1 MAYPE
6 WVEKQRRPG
15 TNISCIRGKYYLYE
29 VTSIWN
35 KEKGRAQK
43 KTGQY
48 LGRITEDGLIPP
60 REKKSIVSEVIATR
74 EYGASSFLLSI
85 GSEILEHLKDSFPE
99 DYSTIYALAVLRV
112 IERCPFKR
120 AEFLYERSYLS
131 EIFGKLALSPA
142 KLTSFLRTFGMKREQ
157 HVGFMKEY
165 LSDSRYILFDGTNI
179 ISASEEMDIN
189 RLGYNSHRQ
198 YDPQVNLMY
207 AFSTDE
213 HRPGYYRVIPGN
225 IRDVSAF
232 KKSVEELGLSN
243 TVIIADKGFGSEQ
256 NFALLEGS
264 NLKYIIPLRRNNG
277 HCNRERM
284 KSGNKDSFDGYF
296 LFNRRAIWYYS
307 YEQDNK
313 RYLMFL
319 DETLKAKE
327 ERDYLQN
334 LEAGKEDFTHESF
347 MERQYSFGTIAFHTN
362 LPDDPKGIYCLYK
375 TRGEIEQTFDFL
387 KNLLEQDHIYLQDK
401 YAVEAWAFINHISLM
416 LVYEIYSRLKS
427 ADLLSKYSV
436 QDFIVHLKYIQRLK
450 INNSWVTGEISGK
463 TQKLLDALAIH
474 IT

>member
-29 VTSIWN
+29 ATSVWN
-35 KEKGRAQK
+35 REKGRAQK
-43 KTGQY
+43 KTGKY

-60 REKKSIVSEVIATR
+60 KEKKPGVSEVIATR
-74 EYGASSFLLSI
+74 EYGASSVLLSI
-85 GSEILEHLKDSFPE
+85 GSEILDHLRDSFPSE
-99 DYSTIYALAVLRV
+99 AETVFALAILRI
-112 IERCPFKR
+112 IEKCPFKR
-120 AEFLYERSYLS
+120 ADFLYERSFLS
-131 EIFGKLALSPA
+131 ELFGKLNLSPA
-142 KLTSFLRTFGMKREQ
+142 SLTAFLRTFGMKREQ

-179 ISASEEMDIN
+179 ISSSQEMDIN

-213 HRPGYYRVIPGN
+213 HRPGYYRVLPGN

-232 KKSVEELGLSN
+232 RKSVEELGLSN
-243 TVIIADKGFGSEQ
+243 TVIIADKGFGSDK
-256 NFALLEGS
+256 NFELLDS
-264 NLKYIIPLRRNNG
+264 STLKYIIPLRRNNG
-277 HCNRERM
+277 HCDRERL
-284 KSGNKDSFDGYF
+284 KSGDKNSFDGYF
-296 LFNRRAIWYYS
+296 LFNGRAIWYYS
-307 YEQDNK
+307 YEQEGR
-313 RYLMFL
+313 RYLMFV

-334 LEAGKEDFTHESF
+334 LESGKENFTHEAF
-347 MERQYSFGTIAFHTN
+347 MEKQYSFGTVTFCTN
-362 LPDDPKGIYCLYK
+362 LKDTPKDVYCLYK

-387 KNLLEQDHIYLQDK
+387 KNLLDQDHTYLQDK
-401 YAVEAWAFINHISLM
+401 YAVEAWAFINHISLT

-427 ADLLSKYSV
+427 ADFLSKYSV
-436 QDFIVHLKYIQRLK
+436 QDFIMHLKYIQRLK
-450 INNSWVTGEISGK
+450 INSSWVTGEISGK
-463 TQKLLDALAIH
+463 TQKLLDALDIH

>member
-29 VTSIWN
+29 ATSVWN
-35 KEKGRAQK
+35 REKGRAQK
-43 KTGQY
+43 KTGKY

-60 REKKSIVSEVIATR
+60 KEKKPGVSEVIATR
-74 EYGASSFLLSI
+74 EYGASSVLLSI
-85 GSEILEHLKDSFPE
+85 GSEILDHLRDSFPSE
-99 DYSTIYALAVLRV
+99 AETVFALAILRI
-112 IERCPFKR
+112 IEKCPFKR
-120 AEFLYERSYLS
+120 ADFLYERSFLS
-131 EIFGKLALSPA
+131 ELFGKLNLSPA
-142 KLTSFLRTFGMKREQ
+142 SLTAFLRTFGMKREQ

-179 ISASEEMDIN
+179 ISSSQEMDIN

-213 HRPGYYRVIPGN
+213 HRPGYYRVLPGN

-232 KKSVEELGLSN
+232 RKSVEELGLSN
-243 TVIIADKGFGSEQ
+243 TVIIADKGFGSDK
-256 NFALLEGS
+256 NFELLDS
-264 NLKYIIPLRRNNG
+264 STLKYIIPLRRNNG
-277 HCNRERM
+277 HCDRERL
-284 KSGNKDSFDGYF
+284 KSGDKNSFDGYF
-296 LFNRRAIWYYS
+296 LFNGRAIWYYS
-307 YEQDNK
+307 YEQEGR
-313 RYLMFL
+313 RYLMFV

-334 LEAGKEDFTHESF
+334 LESGKENFTHEAF
-347 MERQYSFGTIAFHTN
+347 MEKQYSFGTVTFCTN
-362 LPDDPKGIYCLYK
+362 LKDTPKDVYCLYK

-387 KNLLEQDHIYLQDK
+387 KNLLDQDHTYLQDK
-401 YAVEAWAFINHISLM
+401 YAVEAWAFINHISLT

-436 QDFIVHLKYIQRLK
+436 QDFIMHLKYIQRLK
-450 INNSWVTGEISGK
+450 INSSWVTGEISGK
-463 TQKLLDALAIH
+463 TQKLLDALDIH

>member
-6 WVEKQRRPG
+6 WVEKQRRSG

-29 VTSIWN
+29 ATSVWN
-35 KEKGRAQK
+35 REKGRAQK
-43 KTGQY
+43 KTGKY

-60 REKKSIVSEVIATR
+60 KEKKPGVSEVIATR
-74 EYGASSFLLSI
+74 EYGASSVLLSI
-85 GSEILEHLKDSFPE
+85 GSEILDHLRDSFPSE
-99 DYSTIYALAVLRV
+99 AETVFALAILRI
-112 IERCPFKR
+112 IEKCPFKR
-120 AEFLYERSYLS
+120 ADFLYERSFLS
-131 EIFGKLALSPA
+131 ELFGKLNLSPA
-142 KLTSFLRTFGMKREQ
+142 SLTAFLRTFGMKREQ

-179 ISASEEMDIN
+179 ISSSQEMDIN

-213 HRPGYYRVIPGN
+213 HRPGYYRVLPGN

-232 KKSVEELGLSN
+232 RKSVEELGLSN
-243 TVIIADKGFGSEQ
+243 TVIIADKGFGSDK
-256 NFALLEGS
+256 NFELLDS
-264 NLKYIIPLRRNNG
+264 STLKYIIPLRRNNG
-277 HCNRERM
+277 HCDRERL
-284 KSGNKDSFDGYF
+284 KSGDKNSFDGYF
-296 LFNRRAIWYYS
+296 LFNGRAIWYYS
-307 YEQDNK
+307 YEQEGR
-313 RYLMFL
+313 RYLMFV

-334 LEAGKEDFTHESF
+334 LESGKENFTHEAF
-347 MERQYSFGTIAFHTN
+347 MEKQYRFGTVTFCTN
-362 LPDDPKGIYCLYK
+362 LKDTPKDVYCLYK

-387 KNLLEQDHIYLQDK
+387 KNLLDQDHTYLQDK
-401 YAVEAWAFINHISLM
+401 YAVEAWAFINHISLT

-436 QDFIVHLKYIQRLK
+436 QDFIMHLKYIQRLK
-450 INNSWVTGEISGK
+450 INSSWVTGEI
-463 TQKLLDALAIH
+463 LNIPREIEHRYRAN
-474 IT
+474 

>member
-29 VTSIWN
+29 ATSVWN
-35 KEKGRAQK
+35 REKGRAQK
-43 KTGQY
+43 KTGKY
-48 LGRITEDGLIPP
+48 LGRITEDGFIPP
-60 REKKSIVSEVIATR
+60 KEKKPGVSEVIATR
-74 EYGASSFLLSI
+74 EYGASSVLLSI
-85 GSEILEHLKDSFPE
+85 GSEILDHLRDSFPSE
-99 DYSTIYALAVLRV
+99 AETVFALAILRI
-112 IERCPFKR
+112 IEKCPFKR
-120 AEFLYERSYLS
+120 ADFLYERSFLS
-131 EIFGKLALSPA
+131 ELFGKLNLSPA
-142 KLTSFLRTFGMKREQ
+142 SLTAFLRTFGMKREQ

-179 ISASEEMDIN
+179 ISSSQEMDIN

-213 HRPGYYRVIPGN
+213 HRPGYYRVLPGN

-232 KKSVEELGLSN
+232 RKSVEELGLSN
-243 TVIIADKGFGSEQ
+243 TVIIADKGFGSDK
-256 NFALLEGS
+256 NFELLDS
-264 NLKYIIPLRRNNG
+264 STLKYIIPLRRNNG
-277 HCNRERM
+277 HCDRERL
-284 KSGNKDSFDGYF
+284 KSGDKNSFDGYF
-296 LFNRRAIWYYS
+296 LFNGRAIWYYS
-307 YEQDNK
+307 YEQEGR
-313 RYLMFL
+313 RYLMFV

-334 LEAGKEDFTHESF
+334 LESGKENFTHEAF
-347 MERQYSFGTIAFHTN
+347 MEKQYSFGTVTFCTN
-362 LPDDPKGIYCLYK
+362 LKDTPKDVYCLYK

-387 KNLLEQDHIYLQDK
+387 KNLLDQDHTYLQDK
-401 YAVEAWAFINHISLM
+401 YAVEAWAFINHISLT

-436 QDFIVHLKYIQRLK
+436 QDFIMHLKYIQRLK
-450 INNSWVTGEISGK
+450 INSSWVTGEISGK
-463 TQKLLDALAIH
+463 TQKLLDALDIH

>member
-29 VTSIWN
+29 VTSVWN

-60 REKKSIVSEVIATR
+60 REKKPTVSEVIATR

-99 DYSTIYALAVLRV
+99 DYSTIYTLAVLRV

-120 AEFLYERSYLS
+120 ADFLYERSYLS
-131 EIFGKLALSPA
+131 EVFGKLALSPA

-179 ISASEEMDIN
+179 ISASEGMDIN
-189 RLGYNSHRQ
+189 RMGYNSHRQ

-256 NFALLEGS
+256 NFALLEES

-277 HCNRERM
+277 HCNRERL

-307 YEQDNK
+307 YEQNKK

-334 LEAGKEDFTHESF
+334 LEAGKEDFTHEGF

-362 LPDDPKGIYCLYK
+362 LSDDPKEIYCLYK

-387 KNLLEQDHIYLQDK
+387 KNLLDQDHTYLQDK

-463 TQKLLDALAIH
+463 TQKLLDVLAIH

>member
-6 WVEKQRRPG
+6 WVEKQRRSG

-29 VTSIWN
+29 ATSVWN
-35 KEKGRAQK
+35 REKGRAQK
-43 KTGQY
+43 KTGKY

-60 REKKSIVSEVIATR
+60 KEKKPGVSEVIATR
-74 EYGASSFLLSI
+74 EYGASSVLLSI
-85 GSEILEHLKDSFPE
+85 GSEILDHLRDSFPSE
-99 DYSTIYALAVLRV
+99 AETVFALAILRI
-112 IERCPFKR
+112 IEKCPFKR
-120 AEFLYERSYLS
+120 ADFLYERSFLS
-131 EIFGKLALSPA
+131 ELFGKLNLSPA
-142 KLTSFLRTFGMKREQ
+142 SLTAFLRTFGMKREQ

-179 ISASEEMDIN
+179 ISSSQEMDIN

-213 HRPGYYRVIPGN
+213 HRPGYYRVLPGN

-232 KKSVEELGLSN
+232 RKSVEELGLSN
-243 TVIIADKGFGSEQ
+243 TVIIADKGFGSDK
-256 NFALLEGS
+256 NFELLDS
-264 NLKYIIPLRRNNG
+264 STLKYIIPLRRNNG
-277 HCNRERM
+277 HCDRERL
-284 KSGNKDSFDGYF
+284 KSGDKNSFDGYF
-296 LFNRRAIWYYS
+296 LFNGRAIWYYS
-307 YEQDNK
+307 YEQEGR
-313 RYLMFL
+313 RYLMFI

-334 LEAGKEDFTHESF
+334 LESGKENFTHEAF
-347 MERQYSFGTIAFHTN
+347 MEKQYSFGTVTFCTN
-362 LPDDPKGIYCLYK
+362 LKDTPKDVYCLYK

-387 KNLLEQDHIYLQDK
+387 KNLLDQDHTYLQDK
-401 YAVEAWAFINHISLM
+401 YAVEAWAFINHISLT

-436 QDFIVHLKYIQRLK
+436 QDFIMHLKYIQRLK
-450 INNSWVTGEISGK
+450 INSSWVTGEISGK
-463 TQKLLDALAIH
+463 TQKLLDALDIH